1 MDKVAPSK
9 LTLAQEDEEKKEESG
24 DEKAIESTTSTPA
37 AESGST
43 DTSNVESVRSG
54 LTGIQPAFDNNQK
67 QLQFDNFGQPRLDFG
82 NQVTSGQDLNNRSK

>member
-9 LTLAQEDEEKKEESG
+9 LTLAQQDEEKKEESG
-24 DEKAIESTTSTPA
+24 DEKAKESTTSTPA

-67 QLQFDNFGQPRLDFG
+67 QLQFDFAQSGNRLLE
-82 NQVTSGQDLNNRSK
+82 NQSPLVKQYH